1 MTAPT
6 DPASDPSAEAAGGPS
21 SPATPPS
28 STSSLGRNSI
38 VMAAGTAASR
48 LGGLV
53 RNMMLVAAIGSVGS
67 VANAF
72 DVANKL
78 PNVLFAILAGGM
90 LNAVLVPQIVKAF
103 RAHNAQER
111 VDKLLT
117 IAAVGILAI
126 TAILTGAAAWVVML
140 YTDGWSAEQLALGT
154 VFAYWCI
161 PQLFFYGLYTLL
173 GQVLNAREQFGPFMW
188 APVANNVVSVIG
200 FAVFLV
206 VFGGAPDTGIN
217 DLSEWDT
224 PRTILLAGTATLG
237 IVAQALVLLVP
248 LLRSGFRWNLRLGLR
263 GIGLRSAGAVAMW
276 TFAAVVLE
284 QAGVLYLT
292 RVASAA
298 GAAAEAG
305 AAGVSADL
313 VASNGAYTQAL
324 LIYLL
329 PHSLVTV
336 SIATALF
343 TGISKAAQAGDTDR
357 VRSDLSLGLR
367 TIGVFT
373 VFATAALVVLA
384 GPATAFIVPTAG
396 ETGTS
401 VIAPVLVALSFGLV
415 PLGGMALMKWVF
427 YAYEDGRSVFWITV
441 PSTVALVAGLVAAQI
456 WLPIEL
462 WVVAAGGAYALSNW
476 ITVLLRTG
484 GLKRKL
490 GGRLDGGRIFVLH
503 AKAVLAAVVAGGA
516 GWGVYQLVGGFDVLS
531 FGSGWLFTMLSGLW
545 VTALCG
551 LVMLA
556 VYVLLLRL
564 LRVEELNGLL
574 GPVLARLRR

>member
-1 MTAPT
+1 MTAST
-6 DPASDPSAEAAGGPS
+6 DPASDPSADAASGPGA
-21 SPATPPS
+21 PETPTAAAS

-53 RNMMLVAAIGSVGS
+53 RNLMLVAAIGATGT
-67 VANAF
+67 VADAF

-117 IAAVGILAI
+117 ISAVGILAI
-126 TAILTGAAAWVVML
+126 TAVLTGGAAWVVML

-188 APVANNVVSVIG
+188 APVANNVVSVLG
-200 FAVFLV
+200 FAIFLA
-206 VFGGAPDTGIN
+206 VFGGADSGIN
-217 DLSEWDT
+217 DLSEWNT

-263 GIGLRSAGAVAMW
+263 GLGLRSAGAVALW
-276 TFAAVVLE
+276 TFAAVLLE

-292 RVASAA
+292 RVAS
-298 GAAAEAG
+298 EAG
-305 AAGVSADL
+305 AASTATDAIAGN
-313 VASNGAYTQAL
+313 ASYTQAL

-357 VRSDLSLGLR
+357 VRDDLSLGLR
-367 TIGVFT
+367 TVGVFT

-384 GPATAFIVPTAG
+384 APATAFIVPTAG
-396 ETGTS
+396 AENTAL
-401 VIAPVLVALSFGLV
+401 IAPVLVALSFGLV
-415 PLGGMALMKWVF
+415 PLGGMALMKWVYF
-427 YAYEDGRSVFWITV
+427 AYEDGRSVFWITV
-441 PSTVALVAGLVAAQI
+441 PSTVALVAGLIAAQL

-490 GGRLDGGRIFVLH
+490 GGRLDGGRILALH
-503 AKAVLAAVVAGGA
+503 AKTVLAAAVAGGA

-531 FGSGWLFTMLSGLW
+531 FDRGWVLTMLSGLW
-545 VTALCG
+545 VSAACG
-551 LVMLA
+551 LVMVA

-564 LRVEELNGLL
+564 LRVRELDRLL

>member
-1 MTAPT
+1 
-6 DPASDPSAEAAGGPS
+6 
-21 SPATPPS
+21 
-28 STSSLGRNSI
+28 
-38 VMAAGTAASR
+38 MAAGTAASR

-67 VANAF
+67 VAIAF

-111 VDKLLT
+111 IDKLLT
-117 IAAVGILAI
+117 VSAVAILAI
-126 TAILTGAAAWVVML
+126 TAILTGASAWVVML
-140 YTDGWSAEQLALGT
+140 YTDGWSAEELALGT
-154 VFAYWCI
+154 IFAYWCI

-200 FAVFLV
+200 FGIFLV
-206 VFGGAPDTGIN
+206 VFGTAPERGIT

-224 PRTILLAGTATLG
+224 PRTILLAATATLG

-248 LLRSGFRWNLRLGLR
+248 LLRSGFRWHLRFGLR
-263 GIGLRSAGAVAMW
+263 GIGLRAAGSVALW

-284 QAGVLYLT
+284 QAGILYLT
-292 RVASAA
+292 RVSS
-298 GAAAEAG
+298 EAG
-305 AAGVSADL
+305 AASTPLEA
-313 VASNGAYTQAL
+313 VAGNGSYTQAL

-343 TGISKAAQAGDTDR
+343 TGISKAAQDGDTDR
-357 VRSDLSLGLR
+357 VRDDLSMGLR

-373 VFATAALVVLA
+373 VFATAAFTVLA
-384 GPATAFIVPTAG
+384 APVTAFIVPTAG
-396 ETGTS
+396 EEGTAL
-401 VIAPVLVALSFGLV
+401 IAPVLIALSFGLV
-415 PLGGMALMKWVF
+415 PLGAMALMKWVY

-441 PSTVALVAGLVAAQI
+441 PSTSMLVLGLIAAQI
-456 WLPIEL
+456 WLPIET
-462 WVVAAGGAYALSNW
+462 WVIAAGGAYALSNW
-476 ITVLLRTG
+476 ITVLLRTQ
-484 GLKRKL
+484 GLRTKL
-490 GGRLDGGRIFVLH
+490 GGRLDGGRVLLLH
-503 AKAVLAAVVAGGA
+503 AKALLAAVLSGLA
-516 GWGVYQLVGGFDVLS
+516 GWGVYQLVGGFDALS
-531 FGSGWLFTMLSGLW
+531 FGSGWVLTMLSGLW
-545 VTALCG
+545 VSALCG
-551 LVMLA
+551 LVMLL
-556 VYVLLLRL
+556 VYVVLLRL
-564 LRVEELNGLL
+564 LRVKELDRLL

>member
-6 DPASDPSAEAAGGPS
+6 DPASDPSPQGASGTSAPAA
-21 SPATPPS
+21 PS
-28 STSSLGRNSI
+28 STSSLGRSSI

-53 RNMMLVAAIGSVGS
+53 RNTMLVAAISSVGS
-67 VANAF
+67 VSIAF

-78 PNVLFAILAGGM
+78 PNVMFAILAGGM

-103 RAHNAQER
+103 RAHNTQER
-111 VDKLLT
+111 IDKLLT
-117 IAAVGILAI
+117 LSAVAILAI
-126 TAILTGAAAWVVML
+126 TAILTGLSAWVVML
-140 YTDGWSAEQLALGT
+140 YTDGWTAEQLALGT
-154 VFAYWCI
+154 IFAYWCI

-200 FAVFLV
+200 FGIFLL
-206 VFGGAPDTGIN
+206 VFGTSPVLGIN
-217 DLSEWDT
+217 DLSQWDT

-248 LLRSGFRWNLRLGLR
+248 LLRSGFRWHFRLGLR
-263 GIGLRSAGAVAMW
+263 GIGLRSAGSVALW
-276 TFAAVVLE
+276 SLAAVVLE
-284 QAGVLYLT
+284 QAGILYLT
-292 RVASAA
+292 RVSS
-298 GAAAEAG
+298 EAG
-305 AAGVSADL
+305 AASTDL
-313 VASNGAYTQAL
+313 VAVAGPTSYTQAL

-343 TGISKAAQAGDTDR
+343 TGISKAAQEGDTDQ

-367 TIGVFT
+367 TVGVFT

-384 GPATAFIVPTAG
+384 APATAFIVPTAG
-396 ETGTS
+396 EEGTAL
-401 VIAPVLVALSFGLV
+401 IAQVLVALSLGLV
-415 PLGGMALMKWVF
+415 PLGAMVLMKWVYF
-427 YAYEDGRSVFWITV
+427 AYEDGRSVFWITV
-441 PSTVALVAGLVAAQI
+441 PSTVALVAGLIAAQL

-462 WVVAAGGAYALSNW
+462 WVVAAGGSYALSNW
-476 ITVLLRTG
+476 ITVLLRTR

-490 GGRLDGGRIFVLH
+490 DGRLDGARVLLLH
-503 AKAVLAAVVAGGA
+503 AKLLLAAVVSGLV
-516 GWGVYQLVGGFDVLS
+516 GWGLYRLVGGFEALS
-531 FGSGWLFTMLSGLW
+531 FGSGWVLTMLSGLW
-545 VTALCG
+545 VSAMCG
-551 LVMLA
+551 LAMLA

-564 LRVEELNGLL
+564 LRVEELGRLL
-574 GPVLARLRR
+574 GPVLARLKR

>member
-1 MTAPT
+1 MTVPT
-6 DPASDPSAEAAGGPS
+6 DPASDPSAEAASGPGE
-21 SPATPPS
+21 PATPPS
-28 STSSLGRNSI
+28 SSGLGRNSL

-53 RNMMLVAAIGSVGS
+53 RNMMLVAAIGSAGT

-111 VDKLLT
+111 IDKLLT
-117 IAAVGILAI
+117 ISAVGILAI
-126 TAILTGAAAWVVML
+126 TAILTGASAWVVML
-140 YTDGWSAEQLALGT
+140 YTDGWTAEQLALGT

-200 FAVFLV
+200 FGVFLV
-206 VFGGAPDTGIN
+206 VFGTAPELGIN
-217 DLSEWDT
+217 DLAEWDT
-224 PRTILLAGTATLG
+224 PRTILLAATATLG

-248 LLRSGFRWNLRLGLR
+248 LLRSGFRWNFRLGLR
-263 GIGLRSAGAVAMW
+263 GIGLRSAGSVAIW

-292 RVASAA
+292 RVA
-298 GAAAEAG
+298 AEAG
-305 AAGVSADL
+305 ASGGAGVEFAGN
-313 VASNGAYTQAL
+313 AAYTQAL

-343 TGISKAAQAGDTDR
+343 TGISKAAQEGDTDR
-357 VRSDLSLGLR
+357 VRADLSLGLR
-367 TIGVFT
+367 TVGVFT
-373 VFATAALVVLA
+373 VFATAALTVLA
-384 GPATAFIVPTAG
+384 APATAFIVPTAG
-396 ETGTS
+396 EEGTAL
-401 VIAPVLVALSFGLV
+401 IAPVLVALSFGLV
-415 PLGGMALMKWVF
+415 PLGGMALMKWVY

-441 PSTVALVAGLVAAQI
+441 PSTAALVAGLIAAQI
-456 WLPIEL
+456 WLAPQY
-462 WVVAAGGAYALSNW
+462 WVIAAGAAYALSNW

-484 GLKRKL
+484 GLRKKL
-490 GGRLDGGRIFVLH
+490 GGRLDGGRVLALH
-503 AKAVLAAVVAGGA
+503 AKTLLAAALSGLA
-516 GWGVYQLVGGFDVLS
+516 GWGVYQLVGGFGALS
-531 FGSGWLFTMLSGLW
+531 FGSGWVLTMLSGLW

-551 LVMLA
+551 LAMLV

-564 LRVEELNGLL
+564 FRVRELDRLL
-574 GPVLARLRR
+574 GPLLARLKR

>member
-6 DPASDPSAEAAGGPS
+6 DPASDPSSEAASGPGA
-21 SPATPPS
+21 PAMPPS
-28 STSSLGRNSI
+28 SRGLGRNSI

-67 VANAF
+67 VAIAF

-103 RAHNAQER
+103 RAHNSQER
-111 VDKLLT
+111 IDKLLT
-117 IAAVGILAI
+117 VSAVGILAI
-126 TAILTGAAAWVVML
+126 TAVLTGMSAWVVML
-140 YTDGWSAEQLALGT
+140 YTDGWTAEQLALGT

-200 FAVFLV
+200 FGVFLL
-206 VFGGAPDTGIN
+206 VFGTAPELGIT
-217 DLSEWDT
+217 DLSQWDT
-224 PRTILLAGTATLG
+224 PRTILLAATATLG
-237 IVAQALVLLVP
+237 IAAQALVLLVP
-248 LLRSGFRWNLRLGLR
+248 LLRSGFRWRFRLGLR

-284 QAGVLYLT
+284 QVGVAYLT
-292 RVASAA
+292 RVAS
-298 GAAAEAG
+298 EAG
-305 AAGVSADL
+305 AMGAASTPPVAVAG
-313 VASNGAYTQAL
+313 NGSYTQAL

-343 TGISKAAQAGDTDR
+343 TGISKAAQEGDTDR
-357 VRSDLSLGLR
+357 VRGDLSLGLR
-367 TIGVFT
+367 TVGVFT
-373 VFATAALVVLA
+373 VFATAALTVLA
-384 GPATAFIVPTAG
+384 APATAFIVPTAG
-396 ETGTS
+396 EEGTAL
-401 VIAPVLVALSFGLV
+401 IAPVLVALSFGLV
-415 PLGGMALMKWVF
+415 PLGAMALMKWVY

-441 PSTVALVAGLVAAQI
+441 PSTVMLVAGLIAAQL
-456 WLPIEL
+456 WLPIEW
-462 WVVAAGGAYALSNW
+462 WVIAAGAAYALSNW
-476 ITVLLRTG
+476 VTVLLRTR
-484 GLKRKL
+484 GLRKKL
-490 GGRLDGGRIFVLH
+490 DGRLDGGRVLLLH
-503 AKAVLAAVVAGGA
+503 AKTILAAGVAGLA
-516 GWGVYQLVGGFDVLS
+516 GWGVYQLVGGFEALS
-531 FGSGWLFTMLSGLW
+531 FGKGWLLTMLSGLW

-556 VYVLLLRL
+556 VYVVLLRL
-564 LRVEELNGLL
+564 LRVEELNRLL
-574 GPVLARLRR
+574 APVLARLKR

>member
-1 MTAPT
+1 M
-6 DPASDPSAEAAGGPS
+6 
-21 SPATPPS
+21 
-28 STSSLGRNSI
+28 

-53 RNMMLVAAIGSVGS
+53 RNMMLVAAIGTFGS
-67 VANAF
+67 VAIAF

-78 PNVLFAILAGGM
+78 PNVLFAILAGGA

-111 VDKLLT
+111 LDKLLT
-117 IAAVGILAI
+117 VSAVGILAI
-126 TAILTGAAAWVVML
+126 TALLTGASAWIVML
-140 YTDGWSAEQLALGT
+140 YTDGWTAEQLALGT

-200 FAVFLV
+200 FGIFLV
-206 VFGGAPDTGIN
+206 VFGTSVE
-217 DLSEWDT
+217 LSEWNT

-237 IVAQALVLLVP
+237 IAAQALVLLVP
-248 LLRSGFRWNLRLGLR
+248 LLRSGFRWHFRLGLR
-263 GIGLRSAGAVAMW
+263 GIGLRSAGSVAMW

-292 RVASAA
+292 RVA
-298 GAAAEAG
+298 AEAG
-305 AAGVSADL
+305 ATSTPFDAVAGN
-313 VASNGAYTQAL
+313 ASYAQAL

-357 VRSDLSLGLR
+357 VRDDLSLGLR

-373 VFATAALVVLA
+373 VFATAALTVLA
-384 GPATAFIVPTAG
+384 APATAFIVPTAG
-396 ETGTS
+396 EDDTAL
-401 VIAPVLVALSFGLV
+401 IAPVLVALSFGLV
-415 PLGGMALMKWVF
+415 PLGAMALMKWVY

-441 PSTVALVAGLVAAQI
+441 PSTLSLVAGLIAAQI
-456 WLPIEL
+456 WLPIET
-462 WVVAAGGAYALSNW
+462 WVIAAGGAYALSNW
-476 ITVLLRTG
+476 ITVLLRTR
-484 GLKRKL
+484 GLKAKL
-490 GGRLDGGRIFVLH
+490 GGRLDGGRVLALH
-503 AKAVLAAVVAGGA
+503 AKTLLAAVVSGLA
-516 GWGVYQLVGGFDVLS
+516 GWGVYQLVGGFEALS
-531 FGSGWLFTMLSGLW
+531 FDSGWVLTMLSGLW

-551 LVMLA
+551 LVMLL
-556 VYVLLLRL
+556 VYVVLLRL
-564 LRVEELNGLL
+564 LRVRELDRLL
-574 GPVLARLRR
+574 GPLMARLKR

>member
-1 MTAPT
+1 MTAST
-6 DPASDPSAEAAGGPS
+6 DPASDPSADAASGPGA
-21 SPATPPS
+21 PETPTAAAS

-53 RNMMLVAAIGSVGS
+53 RNLMLVAAIGATGT
-67 VANAF
+67 VADAF

-117 IAAVGILAI
+117 ISAVGILAI
-126 TAILTGAAAWVVML
+126 TAVLTGGAAWVVML
-140 YTDGWSAEQLALGT
+140 YTDGWSTEQLALGT

-188 APVANNVVSVIG
+188 APVANNVVSVLG
-200 FAVFLV
+200 FGIFLA
-206 VFGGAPDTGIN
+206 VFGGAADN
-217 DLSEWDT
+217 DLNDLAEWNT

-292 RVASAA
+292 KVAS
-298 GAAAEAG
+298 EAG
-305 AAGVSADL
+305 AASTATESFAGN
-313 VASNGAYTQAL
+313 ASYTQAL

-343 TGISKAAQAGDTDR
+343 TGISKAAQEGDTDK
-357 VRSDLSLGLR
+357 VRDDLSLGLR

-384 GPATAFIVPTAG
+384 GPLTAFIVPTAG
-396 ETGTS
+396 AKDTAL
-401 VIAPVLVALSFGLV
+401 IAPVLVALSFGLI
-415 PLGGMALMKWVF
+415 PLGGMALMKWVY

-441 PSTVALVAGLVAAQI
+441 PSTVALVAGLVAAQL

-490 GGRLDGGRIFVLH
+490 GGRLDGGRIFALH
-503 AKAVLAAVVAGGA
+503 AKTVLAAAVAGGA
-516 GWGVYQLVGGFDVLS
+516 GWGLYQLVGGFGVLT
-531 FGSGWLFTMLSGLW
+531 FGQGWVLTMLSGLW
-545 VTALCG
+545 VTAACG
-551 LVMLA
+551 LVMLG

-564 LRVEELNGLL
+564 LRVRELDGLL
-574 GPVLARLRR
+574 GPVLARFRR

>member
-1 MTAPT
+1 MTVPT
-6 DPASDPSAEAAGGPS
+6 DPASDPSSEAASGPGES
-21 SPATPPS
+21 ATPPS
-28 STSSLGRNSI
+28 ARGLGRNSL

-53 RNMMLVAAIGSVGS
+53 RNMMLVAAIGSAGT

-111 VDKLLT
+111 IDKLLT
-117 IAAVGILAI
+117 ISAVGILAI
-126 TAILTGAAAWVVML
+126 TAVLTGASAWVVML
-140 YTDGWSAEQLALGT
+140 YTDGWTAEQLALGT

-200 FAVFLV
+200 FGVFLV
-206 VFGGAPDTGIN
+206 VFGSAPELGIN

-224 PRTILLAGTATLG
+224 PRTIVLAATATLG

-248 LLRSGFRWNLRLGLR
+248 LLRSGFRWNFRLGLR
-263 GIGLRSAGAVAMW
+263 GIGLRSAGSVAIW

-292 RVASAA
+292 RVAS
-298 GAAAEAG
+298 EAG
-305 AAGVSADL
+305 AAGGPGVEFAGN
-313 VASNGAYTQAL
+313 AAYTQAL

-343 TGISKAAQAGDTDR
+343 TGISKAAQEGDTDR
-357 VRSDLSLGLR
+357 VRADLSLGLR

-373 VFATAALVVLA
+373 VFATAALTVLA
-384 GPATAFIVPTAG
+384 APATAFIVPTAG
-396 ETGTS
+396 EEGTAL
-401 VIAPVLVALSFGLV
+401 IAPVLVALSFGLV
-415 PLGGMALMKWVF
+415 PLGAMALMKWVY
-427 YAYEDGRSVFWITV
+427 YAYEDGRSVFLITV
-441 PSTVALVAGLVAAQI
+441 PSTFALVGGLVAAQI
-456 WLPIEL
+456 WLAPQY

-484 GLKRKL
+484 GLRTKL
-490 GGRLDGGRIFVLH
+490 GGRLDGGRVLALH
-503 AKAVLAAVVAGGA
+503 AKTLLAACVSGAA
-516 GWGVYQLVGGFDVLS
+516 GWGVYSWVGGFEALS
-531 FGSGWLFTMLSGLW
+531 FGSGWVLTMLSGLW

-551 LVMLA
+551 LVMVL

-564 LRVEELNGLL
+564 FRVRELDRLL
-574 GPVLARLRR
+574 GPVLARFKR

>member
-263 GIGLRSAGAVAMW
+263 GIGLRSAGAVALW

>member
-21 SPATPPS
+21 SPAAPPS

-263 GIGLRSAGAVAMW
+263 GIGLRSAGAVALW

>member
-6 DPASDPSAEAAGGPS
+6 DPTSDPSAEAASGPGAPETPTSAS
-21 SPATPPS
+21 SSA
-28 STSSLGRNSI
+28 SSLGRNSV

-53 RNMMLVAAIGSVGS
+53 RNLMLVAAIGATGT
-67 VANAF
+67 VADAF

-117 IAAVGILAI
+117 ISAVGILAI
-126 TAILTGAAAWVVML
+126 TAVLTGGAAWVVML

-188 APVANNVVSVIG
+188 APVANNVVSVLG
-200 FAVFLV
+200 FAIFLA
-206 VFGGAPDTGIN
+206 VFGGADSGIN
-217 DLSEWDT
+217 DLSEWNT

-292 RVASAA
+292 RVAS
-298 GAAAEAG
+298 EAG
-305 AAGVSADL
+305 AASTPVDAIAGN
-313 VASNGAYTQAL
+313 ASYTQAL

-343 TGISKAAQAGDTDR
+343 TGISKAAQEGDTDR
-357 VRSDLSLGLR
+357 VRDDLSLGLR
-367 TIGVFT
+367 TVGVFT

-384 GPATAFIVPTAG
+384 APATAFIVPTAG
-396 ETGTS
+396 AENTAL
-401 VIAPVLVALSFGLV
+401 IAPVLVALSFGLV
-415 PLGGMALMKWVF
+415 PLGGMALMKWVYF
-427 YAYEDGRSVFWITV
+427 AYEDGRSVFWITV
-441 PSTVALVAGLVAAQI
+441 PSTVALVAGLVAAQL
-456 WLPIEL
+456 WLPVEL

-503 AKAVLAAVVAGGA
+503 AKTVLAAAVAGGA

-531 FGSGWLFTMLSGLW
+531 FGQGWVLTMLSGLW
-545 VTALCG
+545 VSAACG

-556 VYVLLLRL
+556 IYVLLLRL
-564 LRVEELNGLL
+564 LRVRELDRLL

>member
-1 MTAPT
+1 MTAAADAASEP
-6 DPASDPSAEAAGGPS
+6 DPGADPSAAP
-21 SPATPPS
+21 PARG
-28 STSSLGRNSI
+28 LGRNSI

-67 VANAF
+67 VAITF

-78 PNVLFAILAGGM
+78 PNVLFAILAGGA

-117 IAAVGILAI
+117 VSAVGILAI
-126 TAILTGAAAWVVML
+126 TAVLTGASAWVVMI
-140 YTDGWSAEQLALGT
+140 YTEGLSAEELALGT

-200 FAVFLV
+200 FGVFLL
-206 VFGGAPDTGIN
+206 VFGTAPELGIN
-217 DLSEWDT
+217 DLDTWDT

-237 IVAQALVLLVP
+237 IVAQSLVLLVP
-248 LLRSGFRWNLRLGLR
+248 LLRSGFRWHLRLGLR
-263 GIGLRSAGAVAMW
+263 GIGLRSAGSVAIW
-276 TFAAVVLE
+276 SLAAVVLE
-284 QAGVLYLT
+284 QAGILYLT
-292 RVASAA
+292 RVAS
-298 GAAAEAG
+298 EAG
-305 AAGVSADL
+305 AASTATEA
-313 VASNGAYTQAL
+313 VAGNGSYTQAL

-343 TGISKAAQAGDTDR
+343 TGISKAAQDGDTDR
-357 VRSDLSLGLR
+357 VRGDLSLGLR

-373 VFATAALVVLA
+373 VFATAALTVLA
-384 GPATAFIVPTAG
+384 APATAFIVPTAG
-396 ETGTS
+396 REGTAL
-401 VIAPVLVALSFGLV
+401 IAPVLVALSFGLV
-415 PLGGMALMKWVF
+415 PLGGMALMKWVY

-441 PSTVALVAGLVAAQI
+441 PSTSMLVLGLIAAQI
-456 WLPIEL
+456 WLPIET
-462 WVVAAGGAYALSNW
+462 WVIAAGASYALSNW
-476 ITVLLRTG
+476 ITVLLRTR
-484 GLKRKL
+484 GLKTKL
-490 GGRLDGGRIFVLH
+490 GGRLDGGRILTLH
-503 AKAVLAAVVAGGA
+503 AKALLAAVVSGLA
-516 GWGVYQLVGGFDVLS
+516 GWGVYRLLGGFEVLS
-531 FGSGWLFTMLSGLW
+531 FGSGWVLTMLSGLW

-551 LVMLA
+551 LVMLL
-556 VYVLLLRL
+556 VYVVLLRL
-564 LRVEELNGLL
+564 LRVRELDSLL

>member
-6 DPASDPSAEAAGGPS
+6 DPASDPSAEAAGGPG
-21 SPATPPS
+21 TPETPTAAAS

-53 RNMMLVAAIGSVGS
+53 RNLMLVAAIGATGT
-67 VANAF
+67 VADAF

-117 IAAVGILAI
+117 ISAVGILAI
-126 TAILTGAAAWVVML
+126 TAVLTGGAAWVVML

-188 APVANNVVSVIG
+188 APVANNVVSVLG
-200 FAVFLV
+200 FGIFLV
-206 VFGGAPDTGIN
+206 VFGGTDAGIN
-217 DLSEWDT
+217 DLTEWNT
-224 PRTILLAGTATLG
+224 PRTVLLAGTATLG

-292 RVASAA
+292 RVAS
-298 GAAAEAG
+298 EAG
-305 AAGVSADL
+305 AASTATESFAGN
-313 VASNGAYTQAL
+313 ASYTQAL

-343 TGISKAAQAGDTDR
+343 TGISKAAQEGDTDR
-357 VRSDLSLGLR
+357 VRDDLSLGLR

-373 VFATAALVVLA
+373 VFATAALGVLA

-396 ETGTS
+396 AEDTAL
-401 VIAPVLVALSFGLV
+401 IAPVLVALSFGLV

-456 WLPIEL
+456 WLPIEY

-503 AKAVLAAVVAGGA
+503 AKAVLAAAVAGGA

-531 FGSGWLFTMLSGLW
+531 FDKGWLFTMLSGLW

-551 LVMLA
+551 VVMLA

-564 LRVEELNGLL
+564 LRVKELNGLL

>member
-1 MTAPT
+1 MTAAA
-6 DPASDPSAEAAGGPS
+6 DPASDPSPEAVSGTGAPV
-21 SPATPPS
+21 APPP
-28 STSSLGRNSI
+28 TSSRGLGRNSI

-67 VANAF
+67 VAIAF

-111 VDKLLT
+111 IDKLLT
-117 IAAVGILAI
+117 VSAVGILAV
-126 TAILTGAAAWVVML
+126 TAVLTGASAWVVML
-140 YTDGWSAEQLALGT
+140 YTDGWTAEQLALGT

-188 APVANNVVSVIG
+188 APVANNVVSVLG
-200 FAVFLV
+200 FGIFLL
-206 VFGGAPDTGIN
+206 VFGTAPELGLN
-217 DLSEWDT
+217 DLSEWNT
-224 PRTILLAGTATLG
+224 PRTILLAATATLG

-248 LLRSGFRWNLRLGLR
+248 LLRSGFRWHFRLGLR
-263 GIGLRSAGAVAMW
+263 GIGLRSAGSVALW

-284 QAGVLYLT
+284 QAGILYLT
-292 RVASAA
+292 RVSS
-298 GAAAEAG
+298 EAG
-305 AAGVSADL
+305 AASTPLEA
-313 VASNGAYTQAL
+313 VAGNGSYTQAL

-343 TGISKAAQAGDTDR
+343 TGISKAAQEGDTDR
-357 VRSDLSLGLR
+357 VREDLSLGLR

-373 VFATAALVVLA
+373 VFATAALTVLA
-384 GPATAFIVPTAG
+384 APATAFIVPTAG
-396 ETGTS
+396 EEGTAL
-401 VIAPVLVALSFGLV
+401 IAPVLVALSFGLV
-415 PLGGMALMKWVF
+415 PLGGMALMKWVY
-427 YAYEDGRSVFWITV
+427 YAFEDGRSVFWITV
-441 PSTVALVAGLVAAQI
+441 PSTLSLVAGLVAAQI
-456 WLPIEL
+456 WLPIET
-462 WVVAAGGAYALSNW
+462 WVIAAGGAYALSNW
-476 ITVLLRTG
+476 ITVLLRTH
-484 GLKRKL
+484 GLRTKL
-490 GGRLDGGRIFVLH
+490 AGRLDGGRVLLLH
-503 AKAVLAAVVAGGA
+503 AKALLAAVLSGLA

-531 FGSGWLFTMLSGLW
+531 FGNGWVLTMLSGLW

-556 VYVLLLRL
+556 VYVVLLRL
-564 LRVEELNGLL
+564 LRVKELDRLL

>member
-1 MTAPT
+1 MTAST
-6 DPASDPSAEAAGGPS
+6 DPASDPSADAASGPGAPETPTAAAS
-21 SPATPPS
+21 SS
-28 STSSLGRNSI
+28 SSLGRNSI

-53 RNMMLVAAIGSVGS
+53 RNLMLVAAIGATGT
-67 VANAF
+67 VADAF

-117 IAAVGILAI
+117 ISAVGILAI
-126 TAILTGAAAWVVML
+126 TAVLTGGAAWVVML

-188 APVANNVVSVIG
+188 APVANNVVSVLG
-200 FAVFLV
+200 FGIFLI
-206 VFGGAPDTGIN
+206 VFGGADAGIN
-217 DLSEWDT
+217 DLSGWNT

-248 LLRSGFRWNLRLGLR
+248 LLRSGFRWNLRFGLR

-292 RVASAA
+292 RVAS
-298 GAAAEAG
+298 EAG
-305 AAGVSADL
+305 AASTATESFAGN
-313 VASNGAYTQAL
+313 ASYTQAL

-343 TGISKAAQAGDTDR
+343 TGISKAAQEGDTDK
-357 VRSDLSLGLR
+357 VRDDLSLGLR

-384 GPATAFIVPTAG
+384 GPLTAFIVPTAG
-396 ETGTS
+396 AEDTAL
-401 VIAPVLVALSFGLV
+401 IAPVLVALSFGLV
-415 PLGGMALMKWVF
+415 PLGGMALMKWVY

-441 PSTVALVAGLVAAQI
+441 PSTVALVAGLVAAQL
-456 WLPIEL
+456 WLEPQY
-462 WVVAAGGAYALSNW
+462 WVIAAGGAYALSNW

-490 GGRLDGGRIFVLH
+490 DGRLDGGRIFALH
-503 AKAVLAAVVAGGA
+503 AKTVLAAAVAGGA
-516 GWGVYQLVGGFDVLS
+516 GWGVYQLVGGFDALVFGKGWVLA
-531 FGSGWLFTMLSGLW
+531 MLSGLW

-564 LRVEELNGLL
+564 FRVRELDGLL
-574 GPVLARLRR
+574 RPVLARFRR

>member
-1 MTAPT
+1 MTTPT
-6 DPASDPSAEAAGGPS
+6 DPASDPSSAAASGPDA
-21 SPATPPS
+21 PATPS

-53 RNMMLVAAIGSVGS
+53 RNLMLVAAIGSAGT

-78 PNVLFAILAGGM
+78 PGVLFAILAGGM

-111 VDKLLT
+111 IDKLLT
-117 IAAVGILAI
+117 ISAVGILAV
-126 TAILTGAAAWVVML
+126 TAVLTGGAAWVVML

-161 PQLFFYGLYTLL
+161 PQLFFFGLYTLL

-188 APVANNVVSVIG
+188 APVANNVVSILG
-200 FAVFLV
+200 FGIFLI
-206 VFGGAPDTGIN
+206 VFGSSPELGIN

-237 IVAQALVLLVP
+237 IVTQALVLLVP
-248 LLRSGFRWNLRLGLR
+248 LLRSGFRWNFRLGVR
-263 GIGLRSAGAVAMW
+263 GIGLRSAGSVALW
-276 TFAAVVLE
+276 TLAAVVLE

-292 RVASAA
+292 RVTS
-298 GAAAEAG
+298 GAAISGEAI
-305 AAGVSADL
+305 AGN
-313 VASNGAYTQAL
+313 ASYTQAL

-343 TGISKAAQAGDTDR
+343 TGISKAAQDGDTDR
-357 VRSDLSLGLR
+357 VRADLSLGLR
-367 TIGVFT
+367 TVAVFT

-384 GPATAFIVPTAG
+384 APATAFIVPTAG
-396 ETGTS
+396 EEGTAL
-401 VIAPVLVALSFGLV
+401 ITPVLVALSFGLV
-415 PLGGMALMKWVF
+415 PLGGMALMKWVY

-441 PSTVALVAGLVAAQI
+441 PSTVALVAGLVSAQI
-456 WLPIEL
+456 WLEPQY
-462 WVVAAGGAYALSNW
+462 WVIAAGGAYALSNW

-484 GLKRKL
+484 GLRKKL
-490 GGRLDGGRIFVLH
+490 DGRLDGGRILALH
-503 AKAVLAAVVAGGA
+503 AKLILAAALSGLA
-516 GWGVYQLVGGFDVLS
+516 GWGVYRLVGGFDVLV
-531 FGSGWLFTMLSGLW
+531 FGRGWVLTMLSGLW

-556 VYVLLLRL
+556 IYILLLRL
-564 LRVEELNGLL
+564 LRVQELNRLL
-574 GPVLARLRR
+574 VPVLARLRR

>member
-6 DPASDPSAEAAGGPS
+6 DPASDPSSEAASGPGT
-21 SPATPPS
+21 PAAAPPS
-28 STSSLGRNSI
+28 RGLGRNSI

-53 RNMMLVAAIGSVGS
+53 RNMMLVAAVGTLGS
-67 VANAF
+67 VAIAF

-78 PNVLFAILAGGM
+78 PNVLFAILAGGA

-111 VDKLLT
+111 LDKLLT
-117 IAAVGILAI
+117 ISAVGILAI
-126 TAILTGAAAWVVML
+126 TALLTGASAWIVML
-140 YTDGWSAEQLALGT
+140 YTDGWTAEQLALGT

-200 FAVFLV
+200 FGIFLV
-206 VFGGAPDTGIN
+206 VFGSSTE
-217 DLSEWDT
+217 LSEWNT
-224 PRTILLAGTATLG
+224 PRTVLLAGTATLG
-237 IVAQALVLLVP
+237 IAAQALVLLVP
-248 LLRSGFRWNLRLGLR
+248 LFRSGFRWHFRLGLR
-263 GIGLRSAGAVAMW
+263 GIGLRSAGSVALW

-292 RVASAA
+292 RVA
-298 GAAAEAG
+298 AEAG
-305 AAGVSADL
+305 ATSNDL
-313 VASNGAYTQAL
+313 VAVAGNASYAQAL

-357 VRSDLSLGLR
+357 VRDDLSLGLR

-384 GPATAFIVPTAG
+384 APATAFIVPTAG
-396 ETGTS
+396 EEGTAL
-401 VIAPVLVALSFGLV
+401 IAPVLVALSFGLV
-415 PLGGMALMKWVF
+415 PLGAMALMKWVY

-441 PSTVALVAGLVAAQI
+441 PSTLSLVAGLIAAQL
-456 WLPIEL
+456 WLPIET
-462 WVVAAGGAYALSNW
+462 WVIAAGGAYALSNW
-476 ITVLLRTG
+476 ITVLLRTR
-484 GLKRKL
+484 GLKTKL
-490 GGRLDGGRIFVLH
+490 GGRLDGGRVLALH
-503 AKAVLAAVVAGGA
+503 AKTLLAAVVSALA
-516 GWGVYQLVGGFDVLS
+516 GWGVYQLVGGFDALV
-531 FGSGWLFTMLSGLW
+531 FGSGWVLTMLSGLW

-551 LVMLA
+551 LVMLL
-556 VYVLLLRL
+556 VYVVLLRL
-564 LRVEELNGLL
+564 FRVRELDRLL
-574 GPVLARLRR
+574 GPLLARFKR

>member
-1 MTAPT
+1 MTAT
-6 DPASDPSAEAAGGPS
+6 AGPASDPSPEDASGTGTPL
-21 SPATPPS
+21 PPPS
-28 STSSLGRNSI
+28 RGLGRNSM

-53 RNMMLVAAIGSVGS
+53 RNMMLVAAIGSLGS
-67 VANAF
+67 VAITF

-78 PNVLFAILAGGM
+78 PNVLFAILAGGA

-111 VDKLLT
+111 IDKLLT
-117 IAAVGILAI
+117 VSAVGILAI

-140 YTDGWSAEQLALGT
+140 STEGLSAEELALGT
-154 VFAYWCI
+154 IFAYWCI

-200 FAVFLV
+200 FGIFLLM
-206 VFGGAPDTGIN
+206 FGTAPERGIN
-217 DLSEWDT
+217 DLAEWDT
-224 PRTILLAGTATLG
+224 PRTILLAATATLG

-248 LLRSGFRWNLRLGLR
+248 LVRSGFRWRLRFGLR
-263 GIGLRSAGAVAMW
+263 GIGLRAAGSVALW

-284 QAGVLYLT
+284 QAGILYLT
-292 RVASAA
+292 RVSS
-298 GAAAEAG
+298 EAG
-305 AAGVSADL
+305 AASTELEA
-313 VASNGAYTQAL
+313 VAGNGSYTQAL

-343 TGISKAAQAGDTDR
+343 TGISKAAQEGDTDR
-357 VRSDLSLGLR
+357 VRDDLSLGLR

-373 VFATAALVVLA
+373 VFATAALTVLA
-384 GPATAFIVPTAG
+384 APATAFIVPTAG
-396 ETGTS
+396 QEGTAL
-401 VIAPVLVALSFGLV
+401 IALVLVALSFGLV
-415 PLGGMALMKWVF
+415 PLGGMALMKWVY

-441 PSTVALVAGLVAAQI
+441 PSTLMLVAGLVAAQI
-456 WLPIEL
+456 WLPIET
-462 WVVAAGGAYALSNW
+462 WVIAAGGAYALSNW
-476 ITVLLRTG
+476 ITVLLRTR
-484 GLKRKL
+484 GLRTKL
-490 GGRLDGGRIFVLH
+490 DGRLDGRRVLLLH
-503 AKAVLAAVVAGGA
+503 AKALLAAVVSGLA
-516 GWGVYQLVGGFDVLS
+516 GWGVYELVGGFEVLS
-531 FGSGWLFTMLSGLW
+531 FGKGWVLTMLSGLW

-556 VYVLLLRL
+556 VYVVLLRL
-564 LRVEELNGLL
+564 LRVRELDRLL

>member
-1 MTAPT
+1 MTAAA
-6 DPASDPSAEAAGGPS
+6 DPASEPDPGAGTPAA
-21 SPATPPS
+21 APPS
-28 STSSLGRNSI
+28 RGLGRNSI

-67 VANAF
+67 VAITF

-78 PNVLFAILAGGM
+78 PNVLFAILAGGA

-111 VDKLLT
+111 IDKLLT
-117 IAAVGILAI
+117 VSALGILVI
-126 TAILTGAAAWVVML
+126 TSLLTAASAWVVMI
-140 YTDGWSAEQLALGT
+140 YTDGLSAEELALGT

-161 PQLFFYGLYTLL
+161 PQLLFYGLYTLL

-200 FAVFLV
+200 FGVFLL
-206 VFGGAPDTGIN
+206 VFGGAPDLGIN
-217 DLSEWDT
+217 DLDSWTT
-224 PRTILLAGTATLG
+224 PRTVLLAGTATLG

-248 LLRSGFRWNLRLGLR
+248 LLRSGFRWHLRLGLR
-263 GIGLRSAGAVAMW
+263 GIGLRSAGSVAVW
-276 TFAAVVLE
+276 SLAAVVLE
-284 QAGVLYLT
+284 QAGILYLT

-298 GAAAEAG
+298 GAASTDAQAVAG
-305 AAGVSADL
+305 
-313 VASNGAYTQAL
+313 NGSYTQAL

-343 TGISKAAQAGDTDR
+343 TGISKAAQDGDTDR

-373 VFATAALVVLA
+373 VFATAVFTVLA
-384 GPATAFIVPTAG
+384 APATAFIVPTAG
-396 ETGTS
+396 REGTAL
-401 VIAPVLVALSFGLV
+401 IAPVLVALSFGLV
-415 PLGGMALMKWVF
+415 PLGGMALMKWVY

-441 PSTVALVAGLVAAQI
+441 PSTSMLVLGLVAAQI
-456 WLPIEL
+456 WLPIET
-462 WVVAAGGAYALSNW
+462 WVIAAGASYALANW
-476 ITVLLRTG
+476 VTVLLRTR
-484 GLKRKL
+484 GLKTKL
-490 GGRLDGGRIFVLH
+490 NGRLDGGRILTLH
-503 AKAVLAAVVAGGA
+503 AKALLAAVVSGAA

-531 FGSGWLFTMLSGLW
+531 FGRGWVLTMLSGLW
-545 VTALCG
+545 VSALGG
-551 LVMLA
+551 LVMVV
-556 VYVLLLRL
+556 VYVVLLRL
-564 LRVEELNGLL
+564 LRVKELDGLL
-574 GPVLARLRR
+574 APVLARFRR

>member
-6 DPASDPSAEAAGGPS
+6 DPASDPSPAAASGPGT
-21 SPATPPS
+21 PATPPS

-53 RNMMLVAAIGSVGS
+53 RNMMLVAAIGSAGT

-111 VDKLLT
+111 IDKLLT
-117 IAAVGILAI
+117 ISAVGILAI
-126 TAILTGAAAWVVML
+126 TASLTGAAAWVVML

-154 VFAYWCI
+154 IFAYWCI

-200 FAVFLV
+200 FGVFLL
-206 VFGGAPDTGIN
+206 VFGTAPELGIN
-217 DLSEWDT
+217 DLSQWDT

-248 LLRSGFRWNLRLGLR
+248 LLRSGFRWNFRLGLH
-263 GIGLRSAGAVAMW
+263 GIGLRSAGAVALW

-292 RVASAA
+292 RVAS
-298 GAAAEAG
+298 EAG
-305 AAGVSADL
+305 NSGEAMAGN
-313 VASNGAYTQAL
+313 ASYTQAL

-343 TGISKAAQAGDTDR
+343 TGISKAAQEGDTDR
-357 VRSDLSLGLR
+357 VRADLSLGLR

-396 ETGTS
+396 EEGTAL
-401 VIAPVLVALSFGLV
+401 IAPVLVALSFGLV

-441 PSTVALVAGLVAAQI
+441 PSTVALVAGLIAAQV
-456 WLPIEL
+456 WLEPQY
-462 WVVAAGGAYALSNW
+462 WVIAAGGAYALSNW
-476 ITVLLRTG
+476 ITVVLRTG

-490 GGRLDGGRIFVLH
+490 GGRLDGGRILALH
-503 AKAVLAAVVAGGA
+503 AKMLLAAAVSGLA
-516 GWGVYQLVGGFDVLS
+516 GWGVYELVGGFDVLV
-531 FGSGWLFTMLSGLW
+531 FGSGWVLTMLSGLW

-556 VYVLLLRL
+556 IYVLLLRL
-564 LRVEELNGLL
+564 LRVAELNRLL

>member
-1 MTAPT
+1 MTAPAG
-6 DPASDPSAEAAGGPS
+6 PAPDPSAEGTSGTSAPAGLPS
-21 SPATPPS
+21 SS
-28 STSSLGRNSI
+28 RSLGRNST

-53 RNMMLVAAIGSVGS
+53 RNMMLVAAIGSLGS
-67 VANAF
+67 VSITF

-78 PNVLFAILAGGM
+78 PNVLFAILAGGA

-111 VDKLLT
+111 IDKLLT
-117 IAAVGILAI
+117 VSAVGILAI
-126 TAILTGAAAWVVML
+126 TSLLTGASAWVVL
-140 YTDGWSAEQLALGT
+140 LSTNGLSAEELALGT

-200 FAVFLV
+200 FGIFLLA
-206 VFGGAPDTGIN
+206 FGTAPELGIN
-217 DLSEWDT
+217 DLSQWDA
-224 PRTILLAGTATLG
+224 PRTILLAATATLG

-248 LLRSGFRWNLRLGLR
+248 LLRSGFRWHFRLGLR
-263 GIGLRSAGAVAMW
+263 GIGLRSAGAVAVW
-276 TFAAVVLE
+276 TLAAVVLE
-284 QAGVLYLT
+284 QAGILYLT
-292 RVASAA
+292 RVAS
-298 GAAAEAG
+298 EAG
-305 AAGVSADL
+305 AASTRLEA
-313 VASNGAYTQAL
+313 VAGNASYTQAL

-343 TGISKAAQAGDTDR
+343 TGISKAAQEGDTDR
-357 VRSDLSLGLR
+357 VRDDLSLGLR

-384 GPATAFIVPTAG
+384 APATAFIVPTAG
-396 ETGTS
+396 QEGTAL
-401 VIAPVLVALSFGLV
+401 IAHVLVALSFGLV
-415 PLGGMALMKWVF
+415 PLGGMALMKWVY

-441 PSTVALVAGLVAAQI
+441 PSTVMLVAGLIAAQL
-456 WLPIEL
+456 WLPIET
-462 WVVAAGGAYALSNW
+462 WVIAAGGAYALSNW
-476 ITVLLRTG
+476 ITVLLRTR
-484 GLKRKL
+484 GLRTKL
-490 GGRLDGGRIFVLH
+490 DGRLDGGRVLLLH
-503 AKAVLAAVVAGGA
+503 AKALLAAVVSGLA
-516 GWGVYQLVGGFDVLS
+516 GWGVYQLLGGFDVLS
-531 FGSGWLFTMLSGLW
+531 FGSSWVVTMLSGLW

-551 LVMLA
+551 LVML
-556 VYVLLLRL
+556 VIYVLLLRL
-564 LRVEELNGLL
+564 LRVAELTRLL

>member
-6 DPASDPSAEAAGGPS
+6 DPASDPSAEAAGGPGT
-21 SPATPPS
+21 PATPPS

-53 RNMMLVAAIGSVGS
+53 RNMMLVAAIGSAGT

-117 IAAVGILAI
+117 VSAVGILAI
-126 TAILTGAAAWVVML
+126 TAVLTGAAAWVVML

-188 APVANNVVSVIG
+188 APVANNVVSVLG
-200 FAVFLV
+200 FAVFLI

-217 DLSEWDT
+217 DLSEWNT

-263 GIGLRSAGAVAMW
+263 GIGLRSAGGVALW

-292 RVASAA
+292 RVA
-298 GAAAEAG
+298 AEAG
-305 AAGVSADL
+305 NAGDA
-313 VASNGAYTQAL
+313 VAGNASYTQAL

-396 ETGTS
+396 EQGTAL
-401 VIAPVLVALSFGLV
+401 IAPVLVALSFGLV

-441 PSTVALVAGLVAAQI
+441 PSTVALVAGLVAAQV
-456 WLPIEL
+456 WLPVEL
-462 WVVAAGGAYALSNW
+462 WVIAAGGAYALSNW

-503 AKAVLAAVVAGGA
+503 AKTVLAAAVAGGA
-516 GWGVYQLVGGFDVLS
+516 GWGVYQLVGGFDVLT
-531 FGSGWLFTMLSGLW
+531 FGKGWVLTMLSGLW

>member
-6 DPASDPSAEAAGGPS
+6 DPASDPSPEAASGPGTPAAPS
-21 SPATPPS
+21 SS
-28 STSSLGRNSI
+28 RGLGRNSI

-67 VANAF
+67 VAIAF

-103 RAHNAQER
+103 RAHNSQER
-111 VDKLLT
+111 IDKLLT
-117 IAAVGILAI
+117 VSAVGILAI
-126 TAILTGAAAWVVML
+126 TAVLTGMSAWIVML
-140 YTDGWSAEQLALGT
+140 YTDGWTAEQLALGT

-200 FAVFLV
+200 FGVFLL
-206 VFGGAPDTGIN
+206 VFGTSPELGIN
-217 DLSEWDT
+217 DLSQWDT
-224 PRTILLAGTATLG
+224 PRTILLAATATLG
-237 IVAQALVLLVP
+237 IAAQALVLLVP
-248 LLRSGFRWNLRLGLR
+248 LLRSGFRWHFRLGFR
-263 GIGLRSAGAVAMW
+263 GIGLRSAGSVAMW

-284 QAGVLYLT
+284 QAGVAYLT
-292 RVASAA
+292 RVS
-298 GAAAEAG
+298 AEAG
-305 AAGVSADL
+305 AASTPLEA
-313 VASNGAYTQAL
+313 VAGNGSYTQAL

-343 TGISKAAQAGDTDR
+343 TGISKAAQEGDTDR
-357 VRSDLSLGLR
+357 VRDDLSLGLR

-373 VFATAALVVLA
+373 VFATAALTVLA
-384 GPATAFIVPTAG
+384 APATAFIVPTAG
-396 ETGTS
+396 EEGTAL
-401 VIAPVLVALSFGLV
+401 IAPVLVALSFGLV
-415 PLGGMALMKWVF
+415 PLGAMALMKWVY

-441 PSTVALVAGLVAAQI
+441 PSTVMLVAGLIAAQV
-456 WLPIEL
+456 WLPIER
-462 WVVAAGGAYALSNW
+462 WVIAAGAAYALSNW
-476 ITVLLRTG
+476 VTVLLRTR

-490 GGRLDGGRIFVLH
+490 DGRLDGGRVLALH
-503 AKAVLAAVVAGGA
+503 AKTILAAAVSGLA
-516 GWGVYQLVGGFDVLS
+516 GWGVYQLVGGFGALS
-531 FGSGWLFTMLSGLW
+531 FGSGWVLTMFSGLW

-556 VYVLLLRL
+556 VYVGLLRL
-564 LRVEELNGLL
+564 FRVEELNRLL
-574 GPVLARLRR
+574 TPVLARLKR

>member
-1 MTAPT
+1 VTAAA
-6 DPASDPSAEAAGGPS
+6 DPASDPSLEGTSGTGTPAA
-21 SPATPPS
+21 PPS
-28 STSSLGRNSI
+28 SRGLGRNSI

-53 RNMMLVAAIGSVGS
+53 RNMMLVAAVGTTGS
-67 VANAF
+67 VAIAF

-78 PNVLFAILAGGM
+78 PNVMFAILAGGM

-103 RAHNAQER
+103 RAHNTQER
-111 VDKLLT
+111 IDKLLT
-117 IAAVGILAI
+117 VSAVGILAI
-126 TAILTGAAAWVVML
+126 TAILTGASAWVVML
-140 YTDGWSAEQLALGT
+140 YTDGWTAEQLALGT

-200 FAVFLV
+200 FGVFLL
-206 VFGGAPDTGIN
+206 VFGTAPERGIN

-224 PRTILLAGTATLG
+224 PRTILLAATATLG

-248 LLRSGFRWNLRLGLR
+248 LLRSGFRWNFRLGLR
-263 GIGLRSAGAVAMW
+263 GIGLRTAGSVALW

-284 QAGVLYLT
+284 QAGILYLT
-292 RVASAA
+292 RVTS
-298 GAAAEAG
+298 EAG
-305 AAGVSADL
+305 ASSEAVAG
-313 VASNGAYTQAL
+313 NGSYTQAL

-343 TGISKAAQAGDTDR
+343 TGISKAAQDGDTDR
-357 VRSDLSLGLR
+357 VRDDLSLGLR

-373 VFATAALVVLA
+373 VFATAALTVLA

-396 ETGTS
+396 EEGTAL
-401 VIAPVLVALSFGLV
+401 IAPVLIALSFGLV
-415 PLGGMALMKWVF
+415 PLGAMALMKWVY

-441 PSTVALVAGLVAAQI
+441 PSTSMLVIGLVAAQI
-456 WLPIEL
+456 WLPIGT
-462 WVVAAGGAYALSNW
+462 WVIAAGGAYALSNW
-476 ITVLLRTG
+476 ITVLLRTQ
-484 GLKRKL
+484 GLRTKL
-490 GGRLDGGRIFVLH
+490 GGRLDGGRVLLLH
-503 AKAVLAAVVAGGA
+503 AKALLAAVLSGLA

-531 FGSGWLFTMLSGLW
+531 FGRGWVLTMLSGLW
-545 VTALCG
+545 VSALCG
-551 LVMLA
+551 LVMLL
-556 VYVLLLRL
+556 VYVVLLRL
-564 LRVEELNGLL
+564 LRVRELDRLL
-574 GPVLARLRR
+574 SPLLSRLKR